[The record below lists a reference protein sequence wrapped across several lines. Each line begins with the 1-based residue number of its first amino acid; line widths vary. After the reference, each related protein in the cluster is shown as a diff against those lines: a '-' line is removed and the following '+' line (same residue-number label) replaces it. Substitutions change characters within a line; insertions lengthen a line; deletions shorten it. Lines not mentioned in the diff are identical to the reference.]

1 MVIDLLSPGIRK
13 SGTLATISQLS
24 EQKSDWILGK
34 GDVQSLSE
42 DASSASSDKQKKQ
55 ETATKLVQQVAQ
67 ACLSSGHFEHDVIV
81 RSCSHVYRF
90 EFLVQT
96 IVGIA

>member
-13 SGTLATISQLS
+13 SGTFVTISQLS

-55 ETATKLVQQVAQ
+55 ETATKAGAAGGPSLFVFWT
-67 ACLSSGHFEHDVIV
+67 L
-81 RSCSHVYRF
+81 
-90 EFLVQT
+90 
-96 IVGIA
+96 